1 MRYLISAAALALL
14 AACSPPASA
23 PTAEAP
29 ATTEAA
35 PALSIEGI
43 PAGAYTLDKAHS
55 TVTFRV
61 SHLGFSTYT
70 AEFKTF
76 DAQLQL
82 DPAQPAQ
89 AQLNATIDVSSLDIP
104 APPAGFRNELLS
116 AQWLDAG
123 AHPQMTYRST
133 SVEVTGANTARIT
146 GDLTFRGVTKP
157 VVLEATFNGGY
168 AGNPYDPNAR
178 LGFSAHGTFNRSD
191 FGLSIGVPPPG
202 TNMGVSDAVD
212 FTIETEWTGPA
223 WVNPEGAAAP
233 AAPPAQP

>member
-1 MRYLISAAALALL
+1 MKYLVSAAALALL
-14 AACSPPASA
+14 AACSPPA

-29 ATTEAA
+29 APTEAA
-35 PALSIEGI
+35 APAPSIEGI
-43 PAGAYTLDKAHS
+43 PAGAYTLDKSHS

-70 AEFKTF
+70 AEFKNF

-89 AQLNATIDVSSLDIP
+89 AQLTATVDLNSLDIP
-104 APPAGFRNELLS
+104 APPAGFKTELLS
-116 AQWLDAG
+116 AQWLNAVQF
-123 AHPQMTYRST
+123 PQLTYRST
-133 SVEVTGANTARIT
+133 SIELTGANTARIN

-212 FTIETEWTGPA
+212 FTIETEFSGPA

>member
-1 MRYLISAAALALL
+1 MKHLISAAALALL
-14 AACSPPASA
+14 AACSPPA

-29 ATTEAA
+29 APTEAA
-35 PALSIEGI
+35 APAPSIEGI
-43 PAGAYTLDKAHS
+43 PAGAYTLDKSHS

-70 AEFKTF
+70 AEFKNF

-89 AQLNATIDVSSLDIP
+89 AQLTATVDLNSLDIP
-104 APPAGFRNELLS
+104 APPAGFKTELLS
-116 AQWLDAG
+116 AQWLNAVQF
-123 AHPQMTYRST
+123 PQLTYRST
-133 SVEVTGANTARIT
+133 SIELTGANTARIT

-157 VVLEATFNGGY
+157 VVLDATFNGGY

-212 FTIETEWTGPA
+212 FAIETEFTGPA